1 MYLRKYQTT
10 DCPQLTQLFFNTV
23 HTVNSKDYTPEK
35 LDAWATG
42 HVDEQQW
49 NRSFIE
55 HFTVVAVEGDTI
67 VGFGDIDETGY
78 LDRLY
83 VHSMYQRRGIAT
95 AICDM
100 LEGQAGSRIVTH
112 SSITALPFFKSR
124 GYRVVRQQQVERNGV
139 VLDNFVMEKL
149 KQTV

>member
-1 MYLRKYQTT
+1 MYIRKYRST
-10 DCPQLTQLFFNTV
+10 DCHEITQLFFNTV
-23 HTVNSKDYTPEK
+23 HTVNSRDYTPEQ

-42 HVDEQQW
+42 RVDEGQW
-49 NRSFIE
+49 NNSFLE
-55 HFTVVAVEGDTI
+55 HFTVVAVEGDVI
-67 VGFGDIDETGY
+67 VGFGDIDESGY

-124 GYRVVRQQQVERNGV
+124 GYRIVKHQQVERNGIL
-139 VLDNFVMEKL
+139 LDNYVMEKL
-149 KQTV
+149 KTTV